1 MTAVS
6 DVDTGDGSP
15 RRSPWAFFVLVVA
28 ISVPLYAVSP
38 LVQAAG
44 MPKNMPVLDAALAFV
59 PFTAAAILTARRE
72 GAAGVGRLLRRAVD
86 LGRVRRRVWFLPVL
100 LLAPGTLLV
109 SYGLMRL
116 FGVEVAD
123 QPRLPLAAMLVL
135 PLVFLVAAAGEE
147 LGWTGYATDPLRER
161 LGALGG
167 ALVLGTVWW
176 AWHLP
181 SIVQSGQPPTLVA
194 LGALAAIGGRV
205 VWVWIYQG
213 TGRSVAAI
221 IVVHALA
228 NVCGSFVPS
237 VPTGAGGPVTAV
249 LAVVVTALWGART
262 LAWYRFAP
270 RARAGTST

>member
-1 MTAVS
+1 MA
-6 DVDTGDGSP
+6 DEAIERP
-15 RRSPWAFFVLVVA
+15 RRSPWAFFGLVVVL
-28 ISVPLYAVSP
+28 SVPLYVLNP
-38 LVQAAG
+38 LVHAAG

-59 PFTAAAILTARRE
+59 PFAAAAILTARRE
-72 GAAGVGRLLRRAVD
+72 GAPGIGRLLRRAVD
-86 LGRVRRRVWFLPVL
+86 LGRIGRKTWYLPVF
-100 LLAPGTLLV
+100 LLAPGTLLA

-116 FGVEVAD
+116 FGVQVAG

-147 LGWTGYATDPLRER
+147 LGWTGYATDPLQER
-161 LGALGG
+161 LGALGA

-181 SIVQSGQPPTLVA
+181 SIVQSGQPPVLVA

-205 VWVWIYQG
+205 VWVWIYHG

-237 VPTGAGGPVTAV
+237 VPTGAGGPVTVV
-249 LAVVVTALWGART
+249 LAVTVTVLWGART
-262 LAWYRFAP
+262 LARFRFAG
-270 RARAGTST
+270 RARADASP